1 MKQATTL
8 FLGACVLL
16 AAAHLPGARAEGVVT
31 LKSGEKLPG
40 SLDTLDSPYLKVRS
54 SILSRP
60 VDVKIEEL
68 DELVS
73 SRPLEIPEQFSVIRL
88 ANGDEFYGTL
98 KALDTESLQLQTA
111 WGGLLTVNRKHV
123 RHIGFDSQKAYLR
136 NGTES
141 LQGWKSSANNM
152 LPECR
157 NGYWIMRGSNNT
169 DLQTSFSMPPRLHV
183 QFSLYH
189 TNTFRI
195 NLSLWR
201 DSNSGSSVDLELS
214 LEKAELSKN
223 SSGLYRTIGKVKR
236 NTERNWYADKSVKRS
251 DVHFYADPEKGN
263 YYLYVNGEQAAR
275 WEEVKGMDNVF
286 ENESGEDGE
295 EEREAAKKHEFKP
308 GNILAVSGYDGLNMA
323 VFNLNVFDWNGALPH
338 LVEEEDVI
346 SKYDGDAS
354 RDKALLVNGDVLRG
368 AISLQENGAIRIK
381 SDHYDVTIPTAKVR
395 ALDQKSQ
402 KEKKLP
408 EDDSD
413 TRVFLID
420 QSVLSL
426 ELETLRDGFMKG
438 RSAALGKVRIPLES
452 IRKVQFNLQ
461 NPELRKQ
468 RETPFQRK

>member
-141 LQGWKSSANNM
+141 LQGWESSANNM

-169 DLQTSFSMPPRLHV
+169 DLQTSFYMPPRLHV

-195 NLSLWR
+195 SLSLWR
-201 DSNSGSSVDLELS
+201 DSNSGSSVDLGLS

-223 SSGLYRTIGKVKR
+223 SSGQYRTLGRVKR

-286 ENESGEDGE
+286 ENESREDGE

-346 SKYDGDAS
+346 SKYDGDAP

-402 KEKKLP
+402 EKKKLP

-413 TRVFLID
+413 TRVFLTD

-438 RSAALGKVRIPLES
+438 RSAALGKVRIPLKA